1 MQNTENINIRI
12 KTMDANEYKVNVS
25 PSDGVNSL
33 KSKITE
39 VKFIWINSV

>member
-12 KTMDANEYKVNVS
+12 KTMDANEYKVNIS
-25 PSDGVNSL
+25 QSEGVNSL

-39 VKFIWINSV
+39 VRFV